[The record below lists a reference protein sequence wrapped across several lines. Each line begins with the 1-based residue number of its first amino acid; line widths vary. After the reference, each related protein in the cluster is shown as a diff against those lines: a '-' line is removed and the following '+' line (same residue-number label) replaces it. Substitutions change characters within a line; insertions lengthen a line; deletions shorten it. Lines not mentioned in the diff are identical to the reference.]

1 MKTAVLALWCIASAA
16 IAADPAPAAAPRN
29 FAVLPEKSQ
38 VAYKIV
44 HKFHEV
50 DGKARAEGKA
60 RVLPDGT
67 VQVQVLARVADFDS
81 GNANRDAHMK
91 EVTEAAKFPTV
102 ELKAVGTGFKLPEP
116 GASAELPLKG
126 QLTFHGVAAPIE
138 VKVRVQALD
147 ATHFSAESKL
157 SISLEAFKVER
168 PSLLTV
174 KVEDQAQIELRAQ
187 LEAR

>member
-1 MKTAVLALWCIASAA
+1 MKNAVLALWCIASAA
-16 IAADPAPAAAPRN
+16 FAADPAAAPRS
-29 FAVLPEKSQ
+29 FAVLPEKSE
-38 VAYKIV
+38 VTFKVI

-50 DGKARAEGKA
+50 VGKAKAEGKA

-67 VQVQVLARVADFDS
+67 VQVQVLARVAEFDS

-116 GASAELPLKG
+116 GAKAELTLKG

-138 VKVRVQALD
+138 VKVNVQAVD
-147 ATHFSAESKL
+147 ATHFSAESRL
-157 SISLEAFKVER
+157 AISLEAHKVER

-174 KVEDQAQIELRAQ
+174 KVDDQAQIELRAQ